1 MGWSFLP
8 REISYFFTV
17 DISRRSNVQ
26 ARKYLF
32 EDLRGKDKL
41 AFGEISFL
49 VAPGQHLQPNEQ
61 AASVREKDVRFT
73 LVDIPKALTDF
84 APHLGGIG
92 GIIHPDQDMV
102 DWIMREIAKAHHK
115 DPPYEPYL
123 VVRLDIAPWLP
134 PSHDHTAALTNWRAQ
149 SKQARRVT
157 LPQEVSIQA
166 FCLYH
171 LRFLLAAEICHA
183 FDPFG
188 GLAPQISHMGTVLAL
203 AVTEHIGIALAYH
216 RVVNQKLQEKARQ
229 RVTTLSAFT
238 DVLKERQFTLA
249 EQVNANTT

>member
-49 VAPGQHLQPNEQ
+49 VALGQHLQPDEQ

-73 LVDIPKALTDF
+73 PIDIHKALTDF
-84 APHLGGIG
+84 SPHLGGIG

-115 DPPYEPYL
+115 GPTYEPYL
-123 VVRLDIAPWLP
+123 VAKLDAAPWIL
-134 PSHDHTAALTNWRAQ
+134 PSHDHAAALTNWRAQ
-149 SKQARRVT
+149 SKQARRT
-157 LPQEVSIQA
+157 ALPQEVSIQA

-188 GLAPQISHMGTVLAL
+188 GLVPQISHLGAILAL
-203 AVTEHIGIALAYH
+203 AATEHIGVALAKPP
-216 RVVNQKLQEKARQ
+216 RCQTKAPGKGSPTRHG
-229 RVTTLSAFT
+229 RAHGTTVHTRRTS
-238 DVLKERQFTLA
+238 
-249 EQVNANTT
+249 